1 MFTPSPQYSYRNI
14 RLDPIHIICDSRVDP
29 WVEQRICIKIM
40 MMEVQQKLM
49 TLLTMV
55 RERAKDVFACKTRCS
70 TAKPIRDNTN
80 HSWGGKQFEKT
91 VLYPILISCKNHKSK
106 DGWWWHDDFWS
117 TTHSIFH
124 PPSPPEVPHCLPGS
138 CPFLAGF
145 DKLSLLLNM
154 FCLFI

>member
-1 MFTPSPQYSYRNI
+1 M
-14 RLDPIHIICDSRVDP
+14 DPIHIICDSRVDP
-29 WVEQRICIKIM
+29 WVEQRICSKIM
-40 MMEVQQKLM
+40 TMEIQQKLM

-55 RERAKDVFACKTRCS
+55 RERAKDVFACKTVGS

-80 HSWGGKQFEKT
+80 HSWGGTQFQNCTLPNIDFVQKPYM
-91 VLYPILISCKNHKSK
+91 VISK
-106 DGWWWHDDFWS
+106 DRWWWQDDFWS

-145 DKLSLLLNM
+145 DKLSLLLVY
-154 FCLFI
+154 FVYLYHL